1 MTQRPLLIAIVLALL
16 PMPGARAI
24 AQDRAAAERLVIL
37 VRHAEKEAEPRND
50 PPLTAAGAV
59 RAAALANVVASAAIE
74 AIIVTPFRRTR
85 DTAAPVAQARGLPV
99 IEVPVGRDVASHVA
113 AVADSVRTR
122 PAGAAVLVV
131 GHSNTIPA
139 IVTALGGPR
148 LPDLCDNQ
156 YAVLY
161 VLSIPA
167 NGPARLVTASYG
179 TPDPADLGC
188 PTMR

>member
-1 MTQRPLLIAIVLALL
+1 MTQRPLLIAIILALV
-16 PMPGARAI
+16 PMPGAPAI
-24 AQDRAAAERLVIL
+24 AQERAAADRLVIL
-37 VRHAEKEAEPRND
+37 VRHAEKEAEPGND
-50 PPLTAAGAV
+50 PPLTATGAA
-59 RAAALANVVASAAIE
+59 RAAALANVVASAGIE

-85 DTAAPVAQARGLPV
+85 DTAAPVALARALAA

-113 AVADSVRTR
+113 AVADSVRAR

-131 GHSNTIPA
+131 GHSNTVPA

-161 VLSIPA
+161 VLAVPA

-179 TPDPADLGC
+179 TADPADLGC
-188 PTMR
+188 PAMR